1 MPSVI
6 VVPQHLVA
14 MMTLQI
20 STAIVLDIGHLESIC
35 VPVINGVTLLQESKF
50 AALAGKAVDERIL
63 ENMIE
68 HEAKIK
74 VKSKERPFS
83 LKNLTDRNILEEIK
97 VKLCFICPFERN
109 QKILQEG
116 YAKQAKKPS
125 DVQLPID
132 GEQTLKVPGPV
143 LERSCEI
150 LFESQLEEL
159 NVPRLVLDIILECPI
174 DSRLALM
181 GNIVLIGGTS
191 MFPGLKHRLQHELIH
206 LVKTDPKYNSR
217 IHSTKFKFHE
227 LPCKENYASWLGA
240 SILGATDAVNERG
253 TNREQYDKLKNV
265 LVSDWFHWWPEQ
277 TLSSA

>member
-1 MPSVI
+1 MPSVV

-20 STAIVLDIGHLESIC
+20 STGIVLDIGHLEAIC

-50 AALAGKAVDERIL
+50 APLAGKAINERVL

-68 HEAKIK
+68 YQAKIK
-74 VKSKERPFS
+74 VKSEERLFDF
-83 LKNLTDRNILEEIK
+83 NDLTDKNILEEIK
-97 VKLCFICPFERN
+97 VKLCFVCPFKRT
-109 QKILQEG
+109 QAILQEG
-116 YAKQAKKPS
+116 YENQSKKPA

-132 GEQTLKVPGPV
+132 GGRTLTVPGPV

-159 NVPRLVLDIILECPI
+159 NVPRLLLDIILECPI
-174 DSRLALM
+174 DSRLSLM
-181 GNIVLIGGTS
+181 GNIVLLGGTS
-191 MFPGLKHRLQHELIH
+191 MFPGFKHRLQQELIQ
-206 LVKTDPKYNSR
+206 LVKTDSKYRSS
-217 IHSTKFKFHE
+217 IHSIKFKFHE

-265 LVSDWFHWWPEQ
+265 LINDWFHWWPERVI
-277 TLSSA
+277 SR